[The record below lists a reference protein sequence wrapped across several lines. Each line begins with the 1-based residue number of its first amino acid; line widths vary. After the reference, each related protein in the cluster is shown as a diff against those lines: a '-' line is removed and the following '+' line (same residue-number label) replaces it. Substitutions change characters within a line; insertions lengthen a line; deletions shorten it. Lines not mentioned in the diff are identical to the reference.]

1 MSEYH
6 RRCAGT
12 CGMSRWSPMKC
23 AATRR
28 MAGRSTRRCVGA
40 GRKPKENI
48 AEHVDTC
55 RMSMEDTRKH
65 VDTCG
70 LAIKCAV
77 MGLGN
82 GCGAMWIWD
91 MGDEFRGDGVVG
103 GVKSSK
109 MRTTSDPTYRWRM
122 KEQWAMVWVPLL
134 VLFFCSSLVPYMPYY
149 IRWPY
154 VPVLCSIGK
163 GPARSVGPAPFA
175 LIRLAL

>member
-91 MGDEFRGDGVVG
+91 MGDGFGGDGVR
-103 GVKSSK
+103 SEEH
-109 MRTTSDPTYRWRM
+109 TSELQSRVD
-122 KEQWAMVWVPLL
+122 L
-134 VLFFCSSLVPYMPYY
+134 V
-149 IRWPY
+149 
-154 VPVLCSIGK
+154 
-163 GPARSVGPAPFA
+163 
-175 LIRLAL
+175 